1 MSSPSVCYRRPPDLR
16 VRPVPELGY
25 CLVFTPN
32 RPTLYTL
39 NAAAWLLLELC
50 DGQDL
55 HALECDFRGV
65 YAEQGVGAGDAPD
78 VRLIIEDLEC
88 KGILLRQP
96 TEKETS

>member
-1 MSSPSVCYRRPPDLR
+1 

-25 CLVFTPN
+25 CLVFTPA
-32 RPTLYTL
+32 RPKLYTL

-55 HALECDFRGV
+55 DALEADFREV
-65 YAEQGVGAGDAPD
+65 YAQQGAGAGDAPD
-78 VRLIIEDLEC
+78 VRPLVEDLEC

-96 TEKETS
+96 PKKETS